1 MTPGI
6 LSGALEDLSM
16 TYIDTE
22 KLFDVAARERLL
34 DACFGPNRRAK
45 TCEMLRAGRLP
56 AAGLAFVAR
65 ADDRVVAT
73 LRFWHLNAGGKPAL
87 MLGPIA
93 VDPLFRSLGLG
104 GSLIR
109 HGLAQAR
116 EIGHEA
122 VILVGDAPYYQRFGF
137 SRAPTQKLLM
147 PGPVDPARFLALE
160 LAAGALEGAHGL
172 VQPTGA
178 IPLVPAQRPADNR
191 RAA

>member
-1 MTPGI
+1 
-6 LSGALEDLSM
+6 M

-22 KLFDVAARERLL
+22 KLFDVTAREHLL
-34 DACFGPNRRAK
+34 DVCFGPNRRAK

-56 AAGLAFVAR
+56 AAGLSFVAR

-73 LRFWHLNAGGKPAL
+73 LRFWHLNAGGTPAL
-87 MLGPIA
+87 MLGPVA

-116 EIGHEA
+116 EIGHDA

-137 SRAPTQKLLM
+137 SEKLTQKLLM

-160 LAAGALEGAHGL
+160 LTAGALEGARGL
-172 VQPTGA
+172 IQPTGA
-178 IPLVPAQRPADNR
+178 IPLVLAQQPADR
-191 RAA
+191 RHAA